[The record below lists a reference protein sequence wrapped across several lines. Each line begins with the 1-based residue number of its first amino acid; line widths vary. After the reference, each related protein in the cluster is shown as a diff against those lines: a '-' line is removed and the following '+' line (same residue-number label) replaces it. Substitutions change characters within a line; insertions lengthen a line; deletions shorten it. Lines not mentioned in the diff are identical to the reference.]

1 MRNFTPLKR
10 NCPVCH
16 GARRDCRQNR
26 ENNFVHCRADLNVV
40 PQGWKALGQDKWG
53 FEMFIEES
61 STQQDPEAWRER
73 QQERELIRQREK
85 EELSRGAL
93 SQSDRDQA
101 IRRIHRHFGLSSKHR
116 QNLRARGLCDSH
128 IDRLP
133 YFTFHPN
140 QEVPQFTPANL
151 PGVRRSKLAVKESG
165 FTCPIPN
172 IDGLIVGWQNRF
184 DNTES
189 GKYRWPSGEKSAH
202 LPNGELPIG
211 VYRPE
216 FGVKSRAIGHSEG
229 FLKAEI
235 IAQLWGLPTL
245 GAASANF
252 ATSHEQWQLS
262 LEKLSTELGTKEVH
276 WFADAGS
283 VKNPTVVQI
292 YQRAWGELTGQG
304 YPVWIVWYG
313 QTEKSIGDADE
324 ISQEIRESAKLIT
337 IDEYLAIAREHG
349 GIKELPATQDRSISQ
364 DEWELKFGLGKQI
377 KERVKRVLK
386 GFKGFGKPPACQ
398 PQAKEAPNEL
408 FRDSNQRLQIWQ
420 DAVLQGYKHVL
431 DNSAPGLGKSHAVG
445 IAIPDAF
452 GAEKLWYVAN
462 DHRNP
467 TTGTVETNYTDL
479 TVRHKGLKQDFSR
492 KTPNGNPILRHP
504 RTEEGEEPDTAPNC
518 YRTDLFRVFS
528 EKGYNVEGS
537 KNSPICGTC
546 KLAHLCS
553 QGIGGKYGATFRGD
567 RQQALASDRIRAH
580 ADSLP
585 IPGTEEGF
593 DYSNSGLFWD
603 EIGSNLKPIKE
614 TRVGLQDFDRT
625 FAELESKAP
634 DLHELLKPQRLA
646 LRSLLTGEVKQPYH
660 GFDDAA
666 IRNLL
671 PNLSPE
677 NSEELIEIV
686 VEIVEKLRE
695 TLTPD
700 LDFLNNDPDSITNDE
715 IQEPGISKSMQ
726 RLVNREFK
734 REAHREFF
742 EELKNLPLNWLVPF
756 IRVWTRFERGAF
768 RLEGNQLTIFTHNP
782 KYSDIAASA
791 RFNVYLDATITRER
805 LALLLG
811 VDKSEIYVVGQE
823 TPNHGNLKLI
833 QVTGMGK
840 LGKNRSKSLEQRV
853 AALRKALEARYPG
866 IVFGDWKSQASQ
878 GDGQWFVNL
887 RGSNEFKDAPAM
899 AVVGVPYP
907 NVGYLQVLY
916 QTLTGEYAP
925 LNEET
930 PHEGL
935 QRFIEAHVEAEIEQA
950 AGRLRSHLRP
960 NEQLTFLF
968 VGDYNLSFLGMPVE
982 QVEAFQICPE
992 AGTDAQITR
1001 WKILEAVRLLHDQG
1015 QKLTQ
1020 VAIATLIG
1028 KSQELVS
1035 KIASEFGGW
1044 KRLKK
1049 ILLVLL
1055 NPPSSGSNIFSGLT
1069 EDEKWLAQIYL
1080 PACLDDHSEDAVEQI
1095 GQLVQLYG
1103 IKQFLRLLSV
1113 ATPQTQAR
1121 LLALLLQS
1129 LSLPF
1134 HTELVALLVGGAS

>member
-1 MRNFTPLKR
+1 
-10 NCPVCH
+10 
-16 GARRDCRQNR
+16 
-26 ENNFVHCRADLNVV
+26 
-40 PQGWKALGQDKWG
+40 
-53 FEMFIEES
+53 
-61 STQQDPEAWRER
+61 
-73 QQERELIRQREK
+73 
-85 EELSRGAL
+85 
-93 SQSDRDQA
+93 
-101 IRRIHRHFGLSSKHR
+101 
-116 QNLRARGLCDSH
+116 
-128 IDRLP
+128 
-133 YFTFHPN
+133 
-140 QEVPQFTPANL
+140 
-151 PGVRRSKLAVKESG
+151 
-165 FTCPIPN
+165 
-172 IDGLIVGWQNRF
+172 
-184 DNTES
+184 
-189 GKYRWPSGEKSAH
+189 
-202 LPNGELPIG
+202 
-211 VYRPE
+211 
-216 FGVKSRAIGHSEG
+216 
-229 FLKAEI
+229 
-235 IAQLWGLPTL
+235 
-245 GAASANF
+245 
-252 ATSHEQWQLS
+252 
-262 LEKLSTELGTKEVH
+262 
-276 WFADAGS
+276 
-283 VKNPTVVQI
+283 
-292 YQRAWGELTGQG
+292 
-304 YPVWIVWYG
+304 
-313 QTEKSIGDADE
+313 
-324 ISQEIRESAKLIT
+324 
-337 IDEYLAIAREHG
+337 
-349 GIKELPATQDRSISQ
+349 
-364 DEWELKFGLGKQI
+364 
-377 KERVKRVLK
+377 
-386 GFKGFGKPPACQ
+386 
-398 PQAKEAPNEL
+398 
-408 FRDSNQRLQIWQ
+408 
-420 DAVLQGYKHVL
+420 
-431 DNSAPGLGKSHAVG
+431 
-445 IAIPDAF
+445 AF

-614 TRVGLQDFDRT
+614 TRVSLQDFDRT

-686 VEIVEKLRE
+686 AEIVEKLRE

-756 IRVWTRFERGAF
+756 VRVWTRFERGAF
-768 RLEGNQLTIFTHNP
+768 RLEGNQLIIFTHNP

-791 RFNVYLDATITRER
+791 RFNIYLDATITRER

-925 LNEET
+925 LNKET

-950 AGRLRSHLRP
+950 VGRLRSHLRP

-968 VGDYNLSFLGMPVE
+968 VGDYDLSFLGMPVE

-992 AGTDAQITR
+992 AGTDAQVTR
-1001 WKILEAVRLLHDQG
+1001 WQILEAVRLLHSQS

-1069 EDEKWLAQIYL
+1069 DDEKWLAQIYL
-1080 PACLDDHSEDAVEQI
+1080 PACLDDHPQDAVEQI
-1095 GQLVQLYG
+1095 AQLVQLYG
-1103 IKQFLRLLSV
+1103 MKQFLRLLSA
-1113 ATPQTQAR
+1113 ATPQTQVR

-1134 HTELVALLVGGAS
+1134 HTELVALLVGGA